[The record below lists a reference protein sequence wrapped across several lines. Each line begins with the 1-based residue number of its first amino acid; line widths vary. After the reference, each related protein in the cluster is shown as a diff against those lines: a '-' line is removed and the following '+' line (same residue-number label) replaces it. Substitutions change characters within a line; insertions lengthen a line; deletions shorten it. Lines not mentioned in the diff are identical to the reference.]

1 MPFAS
6 CCVTSRGRVI
16 QQTTSSSCIAS
27 SLLAW
32 NMRGKGIVPVSDGQ
46 KARSA
51 PQVKRK
57 SRKQG
62 RQVAQWVFGHFLKP
76 LDE

>member
-1 MPFAS
+1 M
-6 CCVTSRGRVI
+6 
-16 QQTTSSSCIAS
+16 
-27 SLLAW
+27 
-32 NMRGKGIVPVSDGQ
+32 PVSDGQ

-57 SRKQG
+57 PRKQG